1 MLDLRSYLKKQ
12 KNIVNICRRVLQFA
26 LLDQTQ
32 TEQVPKLFGKCD
44 GNVGS

>member
-1 MLDLRSYLKKQ
+1 MKLFEVAE
-12 KNIVNICRRVLQFA
+12 NIVNICRRVLQLA

-32 TEQVPKLFGKCD
+32 TEQVPKLFGNGG